1 MHGCT
6 EFRREPTHR
15 PGLSGLGS
23 AEVGMASR
31 VRSVSGAT
39 VVGPRHVRAGR
50 GNEDALGWRSFDG
63 RQGLR
68 TVAAVADGH
77 GSNLCPRSERGAN
90 LAVQAAVLAA
100 EEVITSV
107 TDGEAEMASMMVRR
121 TLSMWHSAVDRDLTH
136 RPLSPEQLHRIG
148 AHGDGDERMAYGCTL
163 LVCAVTDES
172 VMLGQVGDGEIA
184 AVRED
189 GAGWFPL
196 GPNPNPVPG
205 SSDSLCL
212 PGADDRARTAVLQ
225 DEQPALMMLMTDGCT
240 NAYNTA
246 DELLTVG
253 ADTIRLEQSTGL
265 RRANLTL
272 ESWLGS
278 TAERT
283 EDDATLVAVWM

>member
-1 MHGCT
+1 M
-6 EFRREPTHR
+6 P
-15 PGLSGLGS
+15 
-23 AEVGMASR
+23 SR

-39 VVGPRHVRAGR
+39 VVGPRHARSGR

-63 RQGLR
+63 RNGLR

-77 GSNLCPRSERGAN
+77 GSALCPRSERGAN

-100 EEVITSV
+100 EEVIASV
-107 TDGEAEMASMMVRR
+107 TDSDPAVASKIVRR
-121 TLSMWHSAVDRDLTH
+121 ARSLWLSEVERDLAH
-136 RPLSPEQLHRIG
+136 RPLPPDQLVKITS
-148 AHGDGDERMAYGCTL
+148 HGDGDQAIAYGCTL
-163 LVCAVTDES
+163 LLCAVTDEQ
-172 VMLGQVGDGEIA
+172 VLLGQVGDGEIA

-196 GPNPNPVPG
+196 GPNPNQVPG

-212 PGADDRARTAVLQ
+212 PGAEDRARTAVL
-225 DEQPALMMLMTDGCT
+225 DDAPPALMMLMTDGCT
-240 NAYNTA
+240 NAYNTV

-253 ADTIRLEQSTGL
+253 ADTLRLEQETGL